1 MKQILQNLGD
11 GETLLADV
19 PAAACRP
26 GALRIATRASLVSL
40 GTERMLLSFGR
51 ANWLQKARQQP
62 EKVNMVLAKIKSD
75 GLLPTVDAVRSK
87 LAQPI
92 PLGYCNAG
100 VVLEVGAGVSQ
111 WKPGDRVLSNGP
123 HAEVVTVPENLCA
136 RIPDDVSFEQAPF
149 AVVGAIALQGIRL
162 LAPTLG
168 EAFVVSGLGLVG
180 LLGAQLLKA
189 HGARVLG
196 VDFEAEK
203 CRLAASWGIETVN
216 LGAGEDLGAAALRFS
231 GGHGVDGVLVTAA
244 TRSSDPINQAAQIC
258 RKRGRIVQV
267 GTTGLELSRGAFYEK
282 ELSLQVSCSYGP
294 GRYDPSYEDKG
305 HDYPLPYVRWTEQR
319 NFEAVLEQ
327 IASGRIQVA
336 PLVSHRFSFDH
347 ALDAYETVA
356 GGQALGILLTYSAD
370 PATLVASEARRVDL
384 AAPTFSAAGTPVV
397 AVLGAGNFTT
407 RTLLP
412 ALDASKVDVR
422 RKVVVSAAGVSSAEA
437 ARNFRFEQA
446 STDTARVLADAEINT
461 VLVTTRHGAHARQT
475 LEALASG
482 KHVFVEKPLCLTLE
496 ELGAIED
503 ALPRARGLL
512 MVGFNRRFSPH
523 VAKMKGLLDGVRAP
537 RAMTYT
543 VNAGPIPA
551 TQWVQDPAVGG
562 GRIIGEACHFIDLLR
577 YLAGAPIVGA
587 RADFLGGEDGKL
599 GDVASLHLR
608 FADGSLG
615 TVNYFAN
622 GDRSY
627 PKERLEIF
635 TAGKVLALDNYRL
648 LSGYGWSGFTR
659 FSTLRQEKGHAQE
672 LAAFFE
678 AVRAGG
684 PSPIPPDQL
693 FEVSRVAI
701 ELAAQGPRNRG

>member
-1 MKQILQNLGD
+1 
-11 GETLLADV
+11 
-19 PAAACRP
+19 
-26 GALRIATRASLVSL
+26 
-40 GTERMLLSFGR
+40 
-51 ANWLQKARQQP
+51 
-62 EKVNMVLAKIKSD
+62 
-75 GLLPTVDAVRSK
+75 
-87 LAQPI
+87 
-92 PLGYCNAG
+92 
-100 VVLEVGAGVSQ
+100 
-111 WKPGDRVLSNGP
+111 
-123 HAEVVTVPENLCA
+123 
-136 RIPDDVSFEQAPF
+136 
-149 AVVGAIALQGIRL
+149 
-162 LAPTLG
+162 
-168 EAFVVSGLGLVG
+168 
-180 LLGAQLLKA
+180 
-189 HGARVLG
+189 
-196 VDFEAEK
+196 
-203 CRLAASWGIETVN
+203 
-216 LGAGEDLGAAALRFS
+216 
-231 GGHGVDGVLVTAA
+231 
-244 TRSSDPINQAAQIC
+244 
-258 RKRGRIVQV
+258 VQV

-370 PATLVASEARRVDL
+370 PATLMASEARRVDL
-384 AAPTFSAAGTPVV
+384 AAPTFPAAGTPVV

-496 ELGAIED
+496 ELGAIEE
-503 ALPRARGLL
+503 ALPRSRGLL

-523 VAKMKGLLDGVRAP
+523 IAKMKGLLDGVRAP

-551 TQWVQDPAVGG
+551 TQWVQDPTVGG

-672 LAAFFE
+672 LQAFFE
-678 AVRAGG
+678 AVRAGS
-684 PSPIPPDQL
+684 PSPIPPEQL